1 LSPVSRLGAY
11 YALIEFVKLTAAFAF
26 SILFPA
32 FASASDL
39 ALQVRDELNLA
50 RTAPQ
55 QYAQILASRAPGY
68 PGAEGEGAIREAVQ
82 FLEKSRPL
90 PPLILSAGICHS
102 ALTHVL
108 DIGPSGGRGHKGSG
122 GTMPWDRM
130 ARFGQWSGRA
140 GENIYYGERDGRGI
154 VIALIIDDGERN
166 RGHRKN
172 IFSSDFR
179 YTGIACGPHASFGKM
194 CVIDFAGGY
203 VEGGSRPA
211 LPIAPL

>member
-1 LSPVSRLGAY
+1 MVSMKIIQI
-11 YALIEFVKLTAAFAF
+11 LIF
-26 SILFPA
+26 SILFSSLA
-32 FASASDL
+32 NASELS
-39 ALQVRDELNLA
+39 LQVRDELNLA

-55 QYAQILASRAPGY
+55 QYARILAARAASPQGL
-68 PGAEGEGAIREAVQ
+68 GGNSAVDEAIR

-90 PPLILSAGICHS
+90 PPLILSEGISSS

-108 DIGPSGGRGHKGSG
+108 DIGARGARGHTGSG

-140 GENIYYGERDGRGI
+140 GENIFYGQRDARGI
-154 VIALIIDDGERN
+154 VIALIVDDGERG

-172 IFSSDFR
+172 IFSSDFH
-179 YTGIACGPHASFGKM
+179 YTGIACGPHAAFGKM

-203 VEGGSRPA
+203 MEGGSRA
-211 LPIAPL
+211 SLPIASL